1 MAADREF
8 PYSRKVSFFIDLL
21 SHFTYSFQEYES
33 LKQYYKEISLWV
45 YSPNSCTETQLCAGF
60 SSQFWGYSMQAIF
73 NKTKTR
79 LKRTI
84 LLAAT
89 SAVVISGSVLAP
101 LAAAHAADKTTIK
114 VGIMSGEDEDVW
126 REVVKQA
133 AAKGLTVKPVVF
145 NDYNQPNEALQNG
158 EVDANAFQHQPF
170 LDNQIKVNHY
180 DIVRVGYT
188 AVWPIGL
195 YSKKVK
201 TAAELK
207 DGAVIGVPNDPANE
221 ARGLVLLEQS
231 GVIKLKP
238 GAGISATTADI
249 TENPRHVKIKE
260 LDSGIIG
267 RSVPDL
273 DAAIVNTD
281 WALKSGLTPADRIAQ
296 EPVKGNPYNNFI
308 AVKTADV
315 NAPWVKTL
323 VSSYQN
329 DAVKQVFDKVYKGTG
344 VTAW

>member
-1 MAADREF
+1 
-8 PYSRKVSFFIDLL
+8 
-21 SHFTYSFQEYES
+21 
-33 LKQYYKEISLWV
+33 
-45 YSPNSCTETQLCAGF
+45 
-60 SSQFWGYSMQAIF
+60 MQTTF

-79 LKRTI
+79 VNRAF

-89 SAVVISGSVLAP
+89 SAVMISSGILAP
-101 LAAAHAADKTTIK
+101 LSLAQAADKTTIK
-114 VGIMSGEDEDVW
+114 VGIISGEDEDVW

-201 TAAELK
+201 TADELK
-207 DGAVIGVPNDPANE
+207 EGAVIGVPNDPANE
-221 ARGLVLLEQS
+221 ARGLILLQQS

-238 GAGISATTADI
+238 GAGIFATTADI
-249 TENPRHVKIKE
+249 IENPRHVTIKE

-281 WALKSGLTPADRIAQ
+281 WALKSGLTAADRIAQ

-308 AVKTADV
+308 AVKTE
-315 NAPWVKTL
+315 NANATWVKTL
-323 VSSYQN
+323 VAAYQN
-329 DAVKQVFDKVYKGTG
+329 DDVKKVFDKVYKGTG

>member
-1 MAADREF
+1 
-8 PYSRKVSFFIDLL
+8 
-21 SHFTYSFQEYES
+21 
-33 LKQYYKEISLWV
+33 
-45 YSPNSCTETQLCAGF
+45 
-60 SSQFWGYSMQAIF
+60 MQTTF

-79 LKRTI
+79 VNRAF

-89 SAVVISGSVLAP
+89 SAVMISSGILAP
-101 LAAAHAADKTTIK
+101 LSLAQAADKTTIK
-114 VGIMSGEDEDVW
+114 VGIISGEDEDVW

-201 TAAELK
+201 TADELK
-207 DGAVIGVPNDPANE
+207 EGAVIGVPNDPANE
-221 ARGLVLLEQS
+221 ARGLILLQQS

-238 GAGISATTADI
+238 GAGIFATTADI
-249 TENPRHVKIKE
+249 IENSRHVTIKE

-281 WALKSGLTPADRIAQ
+281 WALKSGLTAADRIAQ

-308 AVKTADV
+308 AVKTENA

-323 VSSYQN
+323 VAAYQN
-329 DAVKQVFDKVYKGTG
+329 DDVKKVFDKVYKGTG

>member
-1 MAADREF
+1 M
-8 PYSRKVSFFIDLL
+8 RK
-21 SHFTYSFQEYES
+21 T
-33 LKQYYKEISLWV
+33 
-45 YSPNSCTETQLCAGF
+45 
-60 SSQFWGYSMQAIF
+60 F
-73 NKTKTR
+73 NKSKTR
-79 LKRTI
+79 INRAF

-89 SAVVISGSVLAP
+89 SAAILSGSVLAP
-101 LAAAHAADKTTIK
+101 LSAAHAADKTTIK
-114 VGIMSGEDEDVW
+114 VGIISGEDEDVW

-133 AAKGLTVKPVVF
+133 AAKGLTVKPVIF

-180 DIVRVGYT
+180 NIVRVGDT

-201 TAAELK
+201 SADQLK
-207 DGAVIGVPNDPANE
+207 EGAVIGVPNDPSNE
-221 ARGLVLLEQS
+221 ARGLILLQQS

-238 GAGISATTADI
+238 GAGIFATTADI
-249 TENPRHVKIKE
+249 TENPRHVTIKE

-308 AVKTADV
+308 AVKTENV

-329 DAVKQVFDKVYKGTG
+329 DAVKQEFDKVYKGTG

>member
-1 MAADREF
+1 
-8 PYSRKVSFFIDLL
+8 
-21 SHFTYSFQEYES
+21 
-33 LKQYYKEISLWV
+33 
-45 YSPNSCTETQLCAGF
+45 
-60 SSQFWGYSMQAIF
+60 MQTTF

-79 LKRTI
+79 VNRAF

-89 SAVVISGSVLAP
+89 SAVMISSGILAP
-101 LAAAHAADKTTIK
+101 LSLAQAADKTTIK
-114 VGIMSGEDEDVW
+114 VGIISGEDEDVW

-201 TAAELK
+201 TADELK
-207 DGAVIGVPNDPANE
+207 EGAVIGVPNDPANE
-221 ARGLVLLEQS
+221 ARGLILLQQS

-238 GAGISATTADI
+238 GAGIFATTADI
-249 TENPRHVKIKE
+249 IENPRHVTIKE

-281 WALKSGLTPADRIAQ
+281 WALKSGLTAADRIAQ
-296 EPVKGNPYNNFI
+296 EPVKGNSYNNFI
-308 AVKTADV
+308 AVKTENA

-323 VSSYQN
+323 VAAYQN
-329 DAVKQVFDKVYKGTG
+329 DDVKKVFDKVYKGTG

>member
-1 MAADREF
+1 
-8 PYSRKVSFFIDLL
+8 
-21 SHFTYSFQEYES
+21 
-33 LKQYYKEISLWV
+33 
-45 YSPNSCTETQLCAGF
+45 
-60 SSQFWGYSMQAIF
+60 MQTTF

-79 LKRTI
+79 VNRAF

-89 SAVVISGSVLAP
+89 SAVMISSGIFAP
-101 LAAAHAADKTTIK
+101 LSAAQAADKTTIK
-114 VGIMSGEDEDVW
+114 VGIISGEDEDVW

-201 TAAELK
+201 TADELK
-207 DGAVIGVPNDPANE
+207 EGAVIGVPNDPANE
-221 ARGLVLLEQS
+221 ARGLILLQQS

-238 GAGISATTADI
+238 GAGIFATTADI
-249 TENPRHVKIKE
+249 IENPRHVTIKE

-281 WALKSGLTPADRIAQ
+281 WALKSGLTAADRIAQ

-308 AVKTADV
+308 AVKTENA

-323 VSSYQN
+323 VAAYQN
-329 DAVKQVFDKVYKGTG
+329 DDVKKVFDKVYKGTG